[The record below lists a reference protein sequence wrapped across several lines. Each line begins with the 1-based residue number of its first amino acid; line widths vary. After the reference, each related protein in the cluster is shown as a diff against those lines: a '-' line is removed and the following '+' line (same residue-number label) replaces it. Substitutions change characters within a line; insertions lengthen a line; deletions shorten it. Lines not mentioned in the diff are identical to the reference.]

1 MEQINSF
8 RNFHFSSKTGNNIV
22 LIFLEIK
29 KLNERPSNL
38 HLILRK
44 NTLNNYFDSKRK
56 ITSIKI
62 ESDNNN
68 NNNNNNINKVK
79 LKESDLNIPCQFEIE
94 LNKYYSNVIML

>member
-8 RNFHFSSKTGNNIV
+8 KNFHFSSKTGNNIV

-68 NNNNNNINKVK
+68 NNNNNKVK

>member
-8 RNFHFSSKTGNNIV
+8 KNFHFSSKTGNNIF

>member
-8 RNFHFSSKTGNNIV
+8 RNFHFTSKTGNNIV

-62 ESDNNN
+62 ESDNNIN
-68 NNNNNNINKVK
+68 NNNNNKVK

>member
-8 RNFHFSSKTGNNIV
+8 KNFHFSSKTGNNIF

-62 ESDNNN
+62 EADNNINNN
-68 NNNNNNINKVK
+68 NNNKVK

>member
-68 NNNNNNINKVK
+68 NNNNNKVK

>member
-8 RNFHFSSKTGNNIV
+8 RNFHFSSKTVNNIV

-62 ESDNNN
+62 ESDNNIN
-68 NNNNNNINKVK
+68 NNNNNKVK

>member
-1 MEQINSF
+1 MEQINSL

-68 NNNNNNINKVK
+68 NNNNNKVK

>member
-62 ESDNNN
+62 ESDNNIN
-68 NNNNNNINKVK
+68 NNNNNNKVK

>member
-1 MEQINSF
+1 MAQINSL
-8 RNFHFSSKTGNNIV
+8 RNFHFSSKTDNNIV

-68 NNNNNNINKVK
+68 NNNNNKVK

>member
-62 ESDNNN
+62 ESDNNIN
-68 NNNNNNINKVK
+68 NNNNNKVK

>member
-62 ESDNNN
+62 ESDNSINN
-68 NNNNNNINKVK
+68 NNNNKVK